1 MGIHPGDW
9 HWGARRYRRW
19 IEQYIAYPEV
29 PQDLREQAGMAPRYD
44 FRNYPGIQHR
54 FEEIPAMFEEGKTMG
69 LEHFFI
75 AGWNRQ
81 GFDNNYPEYYPDM
94 ELGTVEDLAAGCRYI
109 NEHGG
114 MATFY
119 INARIFDVESDYY
132 PTLGVQWALKDEK
145 GRQFQE
151 VYEPKTF
158 AVMCPAYVGWQK
170 RIIDYATWMA
180 RCFGAGGIYLDQVG
194 SAEPHVCYDPVHR
207 HSHHGMFNHGYL
219 EILRTARERIQKI
232 NPRAFLMI
240 ENCGDIYGSYV
251 FGSLTWNGTLYDEFF
266 NMYKYT
272 FPRYIQVNM
281 VNPRRIDDR
290 PTREAYF
297 HSDLER
303 AMLLGSVFWA
313 EIGDRFLPEDAD
325 LKDYFRRALG
335 FRKQLAPYFAAGT
348 FVDDEGIWAM
358 DDQGIHPVATG
369 GDQVVAASRAAG
381 FRDLAATH
389 WILPRGA
396 GRTHQVVAANRG
408 RSKERKIPNG
418 REPLPKI
425 LLKVD
430 SARVLA
436 VRSIQLDGE
445 WRDAR
450 FEAFRG
456 DSGLDSG
463 RGSEF
468 DSEGIPAGIIL
479 KVPEADFGAFL
490 VEEE

>member
-1 MGIHPGDW
+1 
-9 HWGARRYRRW
+9 
-19 IEQYIAYPEV
+19 
-29 PQDLREQAGMAPRYD
+29 
-44 FRNYPGIQHR
+44 
-54 FEEIPAMFEEGKTMG
+54 
-69 LEHFFI
+69 
-75 AGWNRQ
+75 
-81 GFDNNYPEYYPDM
+81 
-94 ELGTVEDLAAGCRYI
+94 
-109 NEHGG
+109 
-114 MATFY
+114 
-119 INARIFDVESDYY
+119 
-132 PTLGVQWALKDEK
+132 
-145 GRQFQE
+145 
-151 VYEPKTF
+151 
-158 AVMCPAYVGWQK
+158 
-170 RIIDYATWMA
+170 
-180 RCFGAGGIYLDQVG
+180 
-194 SAEPHVCYDPVHR
+194 
-207 HSHHGMFNHGYL
+207 
-219 EILRTARERIQKI
+219 
-232 NPRAFLMI
+232 
-240 ENCGDIYGSYV
+240 
-251 FGSLTWNGTLYDEFF
+251 
-266 NMYKYT
+266 
-272 FPRYIQVNM
+272 
-281 VNPRRIDDR
+281 
-290 PTREAYF
+290 
-297 HSDLER
+297 
-303 AMLLGSVFWA
+303 MLLGSVFWA